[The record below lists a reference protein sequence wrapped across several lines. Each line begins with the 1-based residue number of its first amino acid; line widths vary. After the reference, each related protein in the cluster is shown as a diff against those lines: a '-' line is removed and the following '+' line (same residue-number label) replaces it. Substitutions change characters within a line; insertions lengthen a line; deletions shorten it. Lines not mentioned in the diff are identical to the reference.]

1 MPDKFLRR
9 QTTTTQNLTVRE
21 VYCNNSEFNKK
32 FTSNRIRT
40 AKYTFFTFFP
50 KALFIEFSHI
60 SNCYFLLIA
69 ILQCIPQIS
78 PLSPFSAIAPL
89 TIVISLSLLREFFE
103 DRARQKYDIKTN
115 KIKTKLIIQ
124 NERSEYTWGDI
135 KVGDL
140 ISVRENEI
148 FPADM
153 LLIQSSSP
161 HGLCYI
167 ETSSLDGEKN
177 LKPRSIPEE
186 LHIDWGENFKSRSI
200 PEELPMEIG
209 EKIRKKAFRF
219 EGKMTISQ
227 PNSSLNEF
235 SGYIEI
241 LNKKINLKPG
251 NLLLRGSK
259 LRNTEDVYGVVVY
272 TGCDTKIMK
281 NSERSKVKTSHIQRK
296 TNELIIVI
304 FFFQLILCVICAV
317 GNFSWNYLNATQHF
331 YLQIEETPEF
341 SGFLSFF
348 SYFLLNNTMI
358 PISLIVTLEFVKL
371 SQAYFIV
378 HDDDFRPKKGASHD
392 EKAISVFSSSLN
404 EELGKVEY
412 IFSDKTGTL
421 TCNLML
427 FKYALVGDKIFG
439 DQTLSKSSSF
449 KDSLSKNFRESLN
462 APGKILNWRI
472 AHRSAKKQGF
482 VIRTEKHL
490 LMEYLLALATCHEC
504 IAEKVKGKKP
514 IFQV

>member
-1 MPDKFLRR
+1 MSDKFLRR

-21 VYCNNSEFNKK
+21 VYCNSSEFNKK

-50 KALFIEFSHI
+50 KSLFIEFSHI

-115 KIKTKLIIQ
+115 QIRTKLIIQ

-140 ISVRENEI
+140 ISVRENDI

-200 PEELPMEIG
+200 SEEIFIDLG
-209 EKIRKKAFRF
+209 EKKK
-219 EGKMTISQ
+219 
-227 PNSSLNEF
+227 
-235 SGYIEI
+235 
-241 LNKKINLKPG
+241 KKLLDLKA
-251 NLLLRGSK
+251 N
-259 LRNTEDVYGVVVY
+259 
-272 TGCDTKIMK
+272 
-281 NSERSKVKTSHIQRK
+281 
-296 TNELIIVI
+296 
-304 FFFQLILCVICAV
+304 
-317 GNFSWNYLNATQHF
+317 
-331 YLQIEETPEF
+331 
-341 SGFLSFF
+341 
-348 SYFLLNNTMI
+348 
-358 PISLIVTLEFVKL
+358 
-371 SQAYFIV
+371 
-378 HDDDFRPKKGASHD
+378 
-392 EKAISVFSSSLN
+392 
-404 EELGKVEY
+404 
-412 IFSDKTGTL
+412 
-421 TCNLML
+421 
-427 FKYALVGDKIFG
+427 
-439 DQTLSKSSSF
+439 
-449 KDSLSKNFRESLN
+449 
-462 APGKILNWRI
+462 
-472 AHRSAKKQGF
+472 
-482 VIRTEKHL
+482 
-490 LMEYLLALATCHEC
+490 
-504 IAEKVKGKKP
+504 
-514 IFQV
+514 